1 MERSTASAPFLPL
14 LFPGL
19 GYPAAAILAAQ
30 QQQARL
36 LQGNRGRLAASAFTP
51 VLTAAAASTPP
62 TPPLESEEDDKSRLR
77 GLVAST
83 SASSFSG
90 SPLTSPSSK
99 SPSSSLSPASAGS
112 PPFFPFHLFPPSS
125 AATSPPTASGM
136 SQMPSLSQMLPYLN
150 HSLLVRHWLGQQTPP
165 VDQVQHHPPPP
176 GLPSSFPGY
185 DPRLFRGPSRSTRPK
200 KRFICKFCNREF
212 TKSYNLLI
220 HERTHTDERP
230 FPCDVCGK
238 SFRRQDHLRD
248 HRYIHTKEKPFKCDD
263 CGKGFSQARSFYVH
277 RILNSATIIVSCPI
291 CCKVFEERASIKTHI
306 LSHTELKPKQLA
318 DIADRLCGP
327 PGSVLACRSRE
338 KENRELSSDD
348 DSSIAADLPVSDNK
362 PSLAVFKKPLTAFRI
377 VDILS

>member
-1 MERSTASAPFLPL
+1 MVAMDLTPPHSPTQTISSSRNLYSDQFNLLESLGPNSGFAAPPSPPMDLLLHNGRGGGGGGLHAPSGAYNGLLLPHNNNHNNGLPL
-14 LFPGL
+14 LHNHHHPHTSSASSLSSSSSL
-19 GYPAAAILAAQ
+19 GPPISFMNH
-30 QQQARL
+30 QAMLFRHWL
-36 LQGNRGRLAASAFTP
+36 TTTSN
-51 VLTAAAASTPP
+51 TAAA
-62 TPPLESEEDDKSRLR
+62 SRPMAH
-77 GLVAST
+77 GYSD
-83 SASSFSG
+83 
-90 SPLTSPSSK
+90 
-99 SPSSSLSPASAGS
+99 
-112 PPFFPFHLFPPSS
+112 
-125 AATSPPTASGM
+125 AAA
-136 SQMPSLSQMLPYLN
+136 Y
-150 HSLLVRHWLGQQTPP
+150 
-165 VDQVQHHPPPP
+165 
-176 GLPSSFPGY
+176 
-185 DPRLFRGPSRSTRPK
+185 GPRSTKPK

-248 HRYIHTKEKPFKCDD
+248 HRYIHSKEKPFKCDD

-277 RILNSATIIVSCPI
+277 RILNSANIIVSCPI